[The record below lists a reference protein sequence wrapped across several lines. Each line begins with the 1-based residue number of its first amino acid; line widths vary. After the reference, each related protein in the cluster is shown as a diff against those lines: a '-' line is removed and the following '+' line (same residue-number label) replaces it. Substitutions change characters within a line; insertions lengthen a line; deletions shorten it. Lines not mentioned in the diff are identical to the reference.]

1 MPSEHILSLSVNDE
15 PVRRLVPAS
24 RSLLDF
30 LRDDLDLTGS
40 KHGCDPYIKLRLGKS
55 VVDDRKA
62 HLSDTRNP
70 MFHRGGS
77 VATGSLLGFALFIP
91 STLLCSCAVLAFEY
105 KVVVVL
111 VHRIEVHALGL
122 HRSIS
127 ARMVLGDGLH
137 SNLRM
142 PTST

>member
-1 MPSEHILSLSVNDE
+1 MAQ
-15 PVRRLVPAS
+15 VRVYVLKGSALQP
-24 RSLLDF
+24 L
-30 LRDDLDLTGS
+30 GS

-77 VATGSLLGFALFIP
+77 VATGSILGFALFIP
-91 STLLCSCAVLAFEY
+91 STPLCSCAVLAFEY
-105 KVVVVL
+105 KVVAVL
-111 VHRIEVHALGL
+111 VHQVEVHALGL